1 MINIVYICL
10 YFYINY
16 CFMDDYNVA
25 FSIRHHKK
33 LMRAQKS
40 SMKTESLPTQKSSLK
55 LLPQLTCE
63 LDSANSSCGLINHE
77 RKLSLCYLRNHQ
89 QNWIHGWRIDST
101 PQKAHAS
108 SEIINENW
116 VSADSENITET
127 ASTADTWTRQRK
139 QLLWA
144 HKSST
149 KTEHK

>member
-1 MINIVYICL
+1 MLFLVTVFVLLLPLLYLVCRNLSAKLYIGCIHVTYIIGLHYYWVRTLGENNKVWKFAIVITNDQYSL
-10 YFYINY
+10 YMLVFLY
-16 CFMDDYNVA
+16 
-25 FSIRHHKK
+25 
-33 LMRAQKS
+33 
-40 SMKTESLPTQKSSLK
+40 K
-55 LLPQLTCE
+55 LLF
-63 LDSANSSCGLINHE
+63 
-77 RKLSLCYLRNHQ
+77 
-89 QNWIHGWRIDST
+89 HGWLQCRFLDST